1 MSTKLICE
9 TQDLLFTT
17 QIHLEK
23 AMTNQSAQFRQKNKK
38 NKNDRFNKFCLIVV
52 KKFHHVQRLFV
63 KIGSAKEI
71 ENVDRKWEEHKVKH
85 FKRRKNA
92 QSIISTMLI
101 ANAKCGLFKRL

>member
-1 MSTKLICE
+1 MRNTRFAFYNTDSPRNSDDESKR
-9 TQDLLFTT
+9 
-17 QIHLEK
+17 
-23 AMTNQSAQFRQKNKK
+23 ANSPKK
-38 NKNDRFNKFCLIVV
+38 KRNDRFNKFCLVVV

-101 ANAKCGLFKRL
+101 ANARCGLFKRL